1 MRKYGYIIDNSY
13 VPQADDDVW
22 NFNRYN
28 ADGTITEYIGIETSQ
43 TTTSDKV
50 VTIGDN
56 ISMRSWIMEYSPHN
70 PDPLEEI

>member
-28 ADGTITEYIGIETSQ
+28 ADGTTTEYTGIETSQ
-43 TTTSDKV
+43 TITSNKV
-50 VTIGDN
+50 VIIGDN
-56 ISMRSWIMEYSPHN
+56 ISMRAWIYEYAPKQ
-70 PDPLEEI
+70 EY